1 MTMKPSRLPSPLT
14 KIVVPDE
21 FHPSSF
27 AQLEHCPLSVLGLL
41 GANVDD
47 LLVSH
52 PAVFLGM
59 VLHHVRHEVLEGRW
73 AEAGDPR
80 QAALEVFN
88 ETVEEAEAALRS
100 DDATAGLVPL
110 RESLGRRDWRS
121 RTRDLERWA
130 ANVTTSGTN
139 ELARPLRIRRR
150 PPSAAPSE
158 PAHVKTGSEKILVNP
173 DLRLRGRPDLSAH
186 VDEESIEV
194 VDFKSGWITD
204 VDGQLLDEYVVQVQL
219 YALMLEAAF
228 PGTRVTPFLERIER
242 VEVPWGERE
251 RVRVTERLREAASA
265 LPAGASLKSRD
276 LARPGVHCRA
286 CRLRP
291 MCPAY
296 LDTAPTWWPDSRGN
310 PRPMPLDVW
319 GEIVSIQA
327 EDEGVSVRLIDVAG
341 RRVRV
346 DGISRSHGVEVL
358 SDGDTVWFF
367 DLEASEDLSQH
378 GALVQ
383 PRNFHERPPSP
394 RWRRA
399 RRVRVFCPG

>member
-158 PAHVKTGSEKILVNP
+158 PAHVKTGSE
-173 DLRLRGRPDLSAH
+173 RFS
-186 VDEESIEV
+186 
-194 VDFKSGWITD
+194 
-204 VDGQLLDEYVVQVQL
+204 
-219 YALMLEAAF
+219 
-228 PGTRVTPFLERIER
+228 
-242 VEVPWGERE
+242 
-251 RVRVTERLREAASA
+251 
-265 LPAGASLKSRD
+265 
-276 LARPGVHCRA
+276 
-286 CRLRP
+286 
-291 MCPAY
+291 
-296 LDTAPTWWPDSRGN
+296 
-310 PRPMPLDVW
+310 
-319 GEIVSIQA
+319 
-327 EDEGVSVRLIDVAG
+327 
-341 RRVRV
+341 
-346 DGISRSHGVEVL
+346 
-358 SDGDTVWFF
+358 
-367 DLEASEDLSQH
+367 
-378 GALVQ
+378 
-383 PRNFHERPPSP
+383 
-394 RWRRA
+394 
-399 RRVRVFCPG
+399 